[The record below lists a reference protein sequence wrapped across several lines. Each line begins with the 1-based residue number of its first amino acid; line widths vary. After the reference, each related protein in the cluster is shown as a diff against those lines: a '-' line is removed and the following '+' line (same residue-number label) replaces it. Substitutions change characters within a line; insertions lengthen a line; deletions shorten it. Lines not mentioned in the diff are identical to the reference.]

1 MRRTFATTL
10 KRKKGALM
18 SVHSSKPCCKNPRL
32 LTVDV
37 HSPAEK
43 TTQTSMP
50 PETHI
55 ASDGKSQASLLIC
68 KSLNHALRD
77 IQVERRSEVLIT
89 AKSKIVR

>member
-1 MRRTFATTL
+1 MCTDVSALIQTL
-10 KRKKGALM
+10 LQE
-18 SVHSSKPCCKNPRL
+18 SSRL
-32 LTVDV
+32 LTVDLN
-37 HSPAEK
+37 SPAEK

-68 KSLNHALRD
+68 KSLNLALRD

-89 AKSKIVR
+89 AESKIVR